1 MTWAELYSE
10 AARPTLE
17 EIDAYAHTPL
27 WPQLRAYLAA
37 AYGAGPRLEYSRCGL
52 EPGWNVKFQ
61 QVSLHGLPAA
71 WVCDGHGF
79 CRAQG

>member
-37 AYGAGPRLEYSRCGL
+37 AYGRDRGWSTAGAVWSR
-52 EPGWNVKFQ
+52 
-61 QVSLHGLPAA
+61 
-71 WVCDGHGF
+71 DGM
-79 CRAQG
+79 

>member
-37 AYGAGPRLEYSRCGL
+37 AYGAGLR
-52 EPGWNVKFQ
+52 
-61 QVSLHGLPAA
+61 VSLSSSLRLSTAGAV
-71 WVCDGHGF
+71 WSRDGM
-79 CRAQG
+79 

>member
-37 AYGAGPRLEYSRCGL
+37 AYGAGP
-52 EPGWNVKFQ
+52 
-61 QVSLHGLPAA
+61 VSYTHLTLPTILL
-71 WVCDGHGF
+71 V
-79 CRAQG
+79 

>member
-27 WPQLRAYLAA
+27 WPQLRPKGRPMERDRGWSTA
-37 AYGAGPRLEYSRCGL
+37 GAVWSR
-52 EPGWNVKFQ
+52 
-61 QVSLHGLPAA
+61 
-71 WVCDGHGF
+71 DGM
-79 CRAQG
+79 

>member
-27 WPQLRAYLAA
+27 WPHRGWSTA
-37 AYGAGPRLEYSRCGL
+37 GAVWSR
-52 EPGWNVKFQ
+52 
-61 QVSLHGLPAA
+61 
-71 WVCDGHGF
+71 DGM
-79 CRAQG
+79 

>member
-37 AYGAGPRLEYSRCGL
+37 AYGAGPRAVWSR
-52 EPGWNVKFQ
+52 
-61 QVSLHGLPAA
+61 
-71 WVCDGHGF
+71 DGM
-79 CRAQG
+79 